1 MLYKNIRRAAV
12 TLLAA
17 AVVLGTILALILP
30 ALTLEEPAC
39 GLEEHPHGDVCYGA
53 AEILA
58 CKAQVHTHGEACRDA
73 DGKLLCGYE
82 DFLLHSHEA
91 GCYDEKGE
99 LRCLLAEITEHA
111 HGDGCFSSPETV
123 STEPTGETTGE
134 PILPEPV
141 FTCTQQEVVLHI
153 HGEDCFQDGVWICGS
168 PQVELHSHSE
178 DCFATEA
185 VLTCQLTEHTH
196 TEECYPVPQT
206 TTAPTETAAEA
217 TTEAT
222 TEATMLPTEAEILL
236 AAEEPEYTA
245 EARED
250 DKAAVVGDGIR
261 FRLFNYSLNIN
272 KTASLNEWRPIS
284 AYFTFRNSRL
294 DSGEPTTENVYIPT
308 KNLNASHDADGFPAT
323 HATVERVL
331 NGGLPVLD
339 LTRNANGTARTDP
352 GISADT
358 RSLAYLFSDTGDHA
372 VTAYS
377 PGNTILQ
384 KNGNHYWYDSRTNAV
399 DYDTA
404 AGLFRVR
411 DYVER
416 NSTTAGHGSGYGDF
430 LPFNYTGGVS
440 IHDPEKE
447 ATPYH
452 LKTENADYW
461 FGMTMEVSF
470 YQTKGGLLGDGNMVF
485 RFSGDDDVWVFVD
498 DVLVLDLGGT
508 HGTVDGSIDFATGE
522 VLQYLSW
529 NGANVTEAERTKG
542 SDTSF
547 PTTIRACFDAAGK
560 TPNGGWS
567 GDGKTFADYTEH
579 TLKFFYLER
588 GAAVANC
595 KIDFSLPTLP
605 DKSLTVTKELTAN
618 DEVGDYIRDSLSY
631 RFRVVKADGTGELF
645 LTPGMT
651 YELMEK
657 GTKVGNGTVD
667 GNGTFALKA
676 GQSAQFADMLV
687 KGGGAKSYVVQE
699 IMPDGLTG
707 QYAGVEYT
715 VSGAGGL
722 TETEEGPTED
732 FTAFET
738 AVLSAEQTQVVTYRN
753 KVDVSRLSRLKVS
766 KLTAEGSK
774 FTGEESFPIQ
784 VKLGGQPL
792 SVGTEYRIGD
802 TVYAVTAPGILEL
815 KAGQTAEILQG
826 ILSGTA
832 YEITELEQEGL
843 HYRASYSGTV
853 SPDGTVT
860 CTPNGASGEFP
871 LGSTVHITVTNASYD
886 FAVEIPITKEAVHNQ
901 TGNTFSFRVQ
911 AVRQNES
918 GAWIPEEE
926 LPGTKI
932 TVTDSAVTRGRIL
945 IGFAAGTGG
954 SFYYRVSEETGN
966 GSFLYDDTFYILEI
980 TAGDGTA
987 EVTGIWKNG
996 VEEQSADSALAFVN
1010 LRAIGLTVA
1019 KTVVGGS
1026 PAEQFSFTAEVTLDG
1041 QPVPM
1046 ESGTDY
1052 TAEGNVVRFALSHG
1066 QAVTI
1071 SGIPWGARVVVT
1083 EESREGYIPS
1093 YQIGNAQAAQGNG
1106 AEVTADREYISLRFE
1121 NRCAYEL
1128 PQTGGSGTNLYT
1140 LGGLLQMAAAA
1151 CLLYYQK
1158 KRDMK
1163 IN

>member
-1 MLYKNIRRAAV
+1 MLHKNMRRAAV
-12 TLLAA
+12 FLLAA
-17 AVVLGTILALILP
+17 AVVLGTLPALTLP

-39 GLEEHPHGDVCYGA
+39 GLEEHQHGDVCYGA
-53 AEILA
+53 AEVLA
-58 CKAQVHTHGEACRDA
+58 CRAQVHTHEEACRDA
-73 DGKLLCGYE
+73 EGQLLCGYE
-82 DFLLHSHEA
+82 DFLLHSHES
-91 GCYDEKGE
+91 GCYDETGA
-99 LRCLLAEITEHA
+99 LRCLLTEITEHT
-111 HGDGCFSSPETV
+111 HGDGCFSPSETA
-123 STEPTGETTGE
+123 TAEPAGETDGE
-134 PILPEPV
+134 PVQSEPQL
-141 FTCTQQEVVLHI
+141 TCTRQEAVIHT
-153 HGEDCFQDGVWICGS
+153 HGEDCFQEGVRVCGS

-178 DCFATEA
+178 ACFGTEA

-196 TEECYPVPQT
+196 TEECYPVPE
-206 TTAPTETAAEA
+206 TTAVPTETAAEA
-217 TTEAT
+217 VTEAAT
-222 TEATMLPTEAEILL
+222 TPTEGEILP
-236 AAEEPEYTA
+236 ASEEPEYTA

-250 DKAAVVGDGIR
+250 DRPAVAGDGIR
-261 FRLFNYSLNIN
+261 FRLFNYNLNIN
-272 KTASLNEWRPIS
+272 KTSALNQWRPIS
-284 AYFTFRNSRL
+284 EYFTFRNSRL
-294 DSGEPTTENVYIPT
+294 DSGEPTAENVYIPT

-331 NGGLPVLD
+331 SGGLPVLD
-339 LTRNANGTARTDP
+339 LTRNADGTARTDP
-352 GISADT
+352 GVSADT
-358 RSLAYLFSDTGDHA
+358 RSLAYLFGGTGDHA

-384 KNGNHYWYDSRTNAV
+384 KSGNHYWYDSRTNAV
-399 DYDTA
+399 DYDTD

-411 DYVER
+411 DYAER
-416 NSTTAGHGSGYGDF
+416 NSTTAGYGSGYGDF

-447 ATPYH
+447 TTPYH
-452 LKTENADYW
+452 LKAENADYW

-470 YQTKGGLLGDGNMVF
+470 YQTKDGRLGDGNMVF

-529 NGANVTEAERTKG
+529 NGANATEAARTKG

-567 GDGKTFADYTEH
+567 GDGKTFADYTGH

-595 KIDFSLPTLP
+595 RIDFSLPTLP
-605 DKSLTVTKELTAN
+605 DKSLTVTKELTAS
-618 DEVGDYIRDSLSY
+618 DGVGDYIRDSLSY
-631 RFRVVKADGTGELF
+631 RFRVVKADGTGALF

-651 YELMEK
+651 YDLLEK
-657 GTKVGNGTVD
+657 GTRVGTGTVETD
-667 GNGTFALKA
+667 GTFALKA

-687 KGGGAKSYVVQE
+687 KGGGTKSYVVQE

-722 TETEEGPTED
+722 TETEDGPAED

-753 KVDVSRLSRLKVS
+753 KVDVSRLSRLQVTKQ
-766 KLTAEGSK
+766 TAEGSG

-802 TVYAVTAPGILEL
+802 AVHTVAAPGILEL

-832 YEITELEQEGL
+832 YEITELEREGL

-853 SPDGTVT
+853 SPEGTVT

-871 LGSTVHITVTNASYD
+871 LGSTVRITVTNASYD
-886 FAVEIPITKEAVHNQ
+886 FAAEIPITKEALHNE
-901 TGNTFSFRVQ
+901 TENTFSFRVQ
-911 AVRQNES
+911 AVRQDEG

-926 LPGTKI
+926 LPGTRL
-932 TVTDSAVTRGRIL
+932 TVTDSAVTEGRIL

-954 SFYYRVSEETGN
+954 SFYYRVSEEAGS

-996 VEEQSADSALAFVN
+996 VEEQPADSALAFVN
-1010 LRAIGLTVA
+1010 LRTTRLTVA
-1019 KTVVGGS
+1019 KNLVGGS
-1026 PAEQFSFTAEVTLDG
+1026 PAEQFSFTAAVTLDG
-1041 QPVPM
+1041 EPVPM
-1046 ESGTDY
+1046 ESGADY
-1052 TAEGNVVRFALSHG
+1052 TAEGNTVRFALSHE

-1093 YQIGNAQAAQGNG
+1093 CQIGDAQAVQGNE
-1106 AEVTADREYISLRFE
+1106 AEVTVDRENISLRFE

-1151 CLLYYQK
+1151 CLLYFQK
-1158 KRDMK
+1158 KRDMN
-1163 IN
+1163 IS